1 IPGGKILCT
10 DMKKTTLENLY
21 STLKNMENE
30 VIVED
35 EIMEKALNSLLN
47 MHKLAEG

>member
-1 IPGGKILCT
+1 